1 MAGPG
6 LLSSAFTTRFLPG
19 LLKGEQAIIGALSRC
34 GSVLEPSRRSPPST
48 STIDQVAADASA
60 KPDTLVQQHWR
71 KHASDG
77 LIVPWAASSRLAPE
91 VPKPTIALWNHQLV
105 SFSVAELLAAA
116 PRPSPMQAPSSDLY
130 SVPLQ
135 EVPVP
140 VGQESGPLPD
150 LGLPQPGVSTPPSPA
165 PPPGSCPGATPAP
178 LQCGNRGNTW
188 QPSRRKRINKHGLEK
203 RLSTPA
209 GRETLLRRLRK
220 GRWRIT
226 VDAFR

>member
-140 VGQESGPLPD
+140 VGQESGVR
-150 LGLPQPGVSTPPSPA
+150 GGRNMR
-165 PPPGSCPGATPAP
+165 GAWVTRPHEPTTRTGAP
-178 LQCGNRGNTW
+178 LYPQR
-188 QPSRRKRINKHGLEK
+188 SRRRAATSCTAFCPCDKK
-203 RLSTPA
+203 
-209 GRETLLRRLRK
+209 GREGDHSAHSTLPKRTSGRRQP
-220 GRWRIT
+220 
-226 VDAFR
+226 A